1 MDCGFWIL
9 DWPDRG
15 LILNPKS
22 KIQTLKPKIKMPRI
36 DNEIRIT
43 PSVLDRLIDH
53 EPEVSREP
61 LGSRSKSLRQLKES
75 VKRDLEQ
82 LLNTRQSEDWLSPDL
97 KELEMSLAAYGL
109 PDFTSVSIKSPAE
122 QNRLR
127 RALESAITTFEPRLE
142 DIDITIM
149 PLGDLER
156 AMHFRIA
163 ARLRIEPAPEPV
175 TFDAM
180 LQLSSGQY
188 LVRGE

>member
-1 MDCGFWIL
+1 
-9 DWPDRG
+9 
-15 LILNPKS
+15 
-22 KIQTLKPKIKMPRI
+22 MPRI

-43 PSVLDRLIDH
+43 PSVLDRLLDY

-61 LGSRSKSLRQLKES
+61 LASRSKSLRQLKES

-82 LLNTRQSEDWLSPDL
+82 LLNTRQSGDWLPADL
-97 KELEMSLAAYGL
+97 KELESSLAAYGL
-109 PDFTSVSIKSPAE
+109 PDFSSVSIKSPAE

-127 RALESAITTFEPRLE
+127 RALESAISTFEPRLE
-142 DIDITIM
+142 DINITLL

-156 AMHFRIA
+156 SLHFRIE

-188 LVRGE
+188 LVREE

>member
-1 MDCGFWIL
+1 MS
-9 DWPDRG
+9 RY
-15 LILNPKS
+15 
-22 KIQTLKPKIKMPRI
+22 
-36 DNEIRIT
+36 DNHIRIT

-53 EPEVSREP
+53 EPEVVQEP
-61 LGSRSKSLRQLKES
+61 LASRSKSLRQLKDS

-82 LLNTRQSEDWLSPDL
+82 LLNTRQSEGWLAPDL
-97 KELEMSLAAYGL
+97 KELELSLAAYGL

-122 QNRLR
+122 QLRLR
-127 RALESAITTFEPRLE
+127 RALESAITLFEPRLE
-142 DIDITIM
+142 DIRITVR

-156 AMHFRIA
+156 SLHFRIE
-163 ARLRIEPAPEPV
+163 ARLRVEPAPEPV